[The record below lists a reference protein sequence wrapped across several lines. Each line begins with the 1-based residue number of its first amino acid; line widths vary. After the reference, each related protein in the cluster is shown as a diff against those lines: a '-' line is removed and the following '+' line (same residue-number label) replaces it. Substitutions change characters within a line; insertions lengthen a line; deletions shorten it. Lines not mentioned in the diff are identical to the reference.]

1 MTPQTFYQQSKDPRD
16 FPVLWRQCVARDA
29 DWTSLVR
36 RVDPM
41 LRSTVAGLGRSY
53 GVYLNRDLLDEVI
66 QETYVRL
73 LQNDRRV
80 LRGCRGRSETTILS
94 YLRRVARSTLI
105 DWLRARRALK
115 RGPAVELSI
124 DALDALDALAGDV
137 DGFDVPSRASSPLD
151 ALYAQE
157 LRRRFRR
164 ECWCVARH
172 GCTAR
177 RDIWI
182 TERMVVDGWNSRE
195 AARVVQL
202 APATVATVLSRMR
215 RELRRRG
222 LFMPARLTSSA

>member
-1 MTPQTFYQQSKDPRD
+1 MNRQIYHQQGEESHD
-16 FPVLWRQCVARDA
+16 FPALWHQCVARDA
-29 DWTSLVR
+29 DWASLVR

-41 LRSTVAGLGRSY
+41 LRSTLSGLGRSY

-105 DWLRARRALK
+105 DWLRSRRALK
-115 RGPAVELSI
+115 RGRAVELSI
-124 DALDALDALAGDV
+124 DALDVLAGDF
-137 DGFDVPSRASSPLD
+137 DGFDIPSRASSPLD
-151 ALYAQE
+151 AIYLQE

-164 ECWCVARH
+164 ECWCVARP
-172 GCTAR
+172 GGTAR

-195 AARVVQL
+195 AAGAVQL

-222 LFMPARLTSSA
+222 LVVPGRLGSGA

>member
-1 MTPQTFYQQSKDPRD
+1 MNSQTCDQQSKESQDLATIWYR
-16 FPVLWRQCVARDA
+16 CVARDT
-29 DWTSLVR
+29 DWASLVQ

-41 LRSTVAGLGRSY
+41 LRSTLAGLGRSY

-66 QETYVRL
+66 QEIYVRL
-73 LQNDRRV
+73 LRNDRRV
-80 LRGCRGRSETTILS
+80 LRGCRAESETTIRS

-115 RGPAVELSI
+115 RGPAAELS
-124 DALDALDALAGDV
+124 LDVLNGLADEV
-137 DGFDVPSRASSPLD
+137 DGFEVPSRTSSPLD
-151 ALYAQE
+151 AIYARE
-157 LRRRFRR
+157 LRGRFRR
-164 ECWCVARH
+164 ECGCVANS
-172 GCTAR
+172 GGTVW

-182 TERMVVDGWNSRE
+182 TERMVVDGWSSRE

-222 LFMPARLTSSA
+222 LFVPSRLNPGA

>member
-1 MTPQTFYQQSKDPRD
+1 MNPQTHHQQCQESHD
-16 FPVLWRQCVARDA
+16 FPALWRQCVARDA
-29 DWTSLVR
+29 DWASLIR

-41 LRSTVAGLGRSY
+41 LRSTLAGLGRSY
-53 GVYLNRDLLDEVI
+53 GVYLSRDLLDEVI

-80 LRGCRGRSETTILS
+80 LRGCRARSETTILS

-115 RGPAVELSI
+115 RGPAIELSI
-124 DALDALDALAGDV
+124 EAMDALAGDV
-137 DGFDVPSRASSPLD
+137 DGFDVPSRAASPLD
-151 ALYAQE
+151 SIYARE

-164 ECWCVARH
+164 ECLCVARP

-177 RDIWI
+177 RDMWI

-222 LFMPARLTSSA
+222 LLMPARLSPSA

>member
-1 MTPQTFYQQSKDPRD
+1 MNRQMYHQQGEESHD
-16 FPVLWRQCVARDA
+16 FPALWRQCVARDA
-29 DWTSLVR
+29 DWASLVQ

-41 LRSTVAGLGRSY
+41 LRSTLSGLGRSY

-80 LRGCRGRSETTILS
+80 LRGCRGRSETTIRS

-115 RGPAVELSI
+115 RGPAIELSI
-124 DALDALDALAGDV
+124 DALDVLAGDV
-137 DGFDVPSRASSPLD
+137 NGFDVPSRASSPLD
-151 ALYAQE
+151 AIYLQE

-164 ECWCVARH
+164 ECWCVARP
-172 GCTAR
+172 GGTAP

-195 AARVVQL
+195 AAGVVQL

-222 LFMPARLTSSA
+222 LVVPGRLGSGA

>member
-1 MTPQTFYQQSKDPRD
+1 MTPQTYHQQSKESPD
-16 FPVLWRQCVARDA
+16 FPALWRQCVARDA
-29 DWTSLVR
+29 GWASLVR

-41 LRSTVAGLGRSY
+41 LRSTLAGLGRSY

-80 LRGCRGRSETTILS
+80 LRGCRGQSETTILS

-115 RGPAVELSI
+115 RGPAIELSI
-124 DALDALDALAGDV
+124 DALGGLAENV

-151 ALYAQE
+151 LIYAQE

-164 ECWCVARH
+164 ECGCVARP
-172 GCTAR
+172 GGTAR

-195 AARVVQL
+195 AAHVVQL

-215 RELRRRG
+215 RDLRRRG
-222 LFMPARLTSSA
+222 LLMPARLSSGA

>member
-1 MTPQTFYQQSKDPRD
+1 MTPQTYHQQSKDPRD
-16 FPVLWRQCVARDA
+16 FPALWRQCVARDA
-29 DWTSLVR
+29 DWASLVR

-41 LRSTVAGLGRSY
+41 LRSTLAGLGRSY

-124 DALDALDALAGDV
+124 DALDALAGDV
-137 DGFDVPSRASSPLD
+137 DGFDVPSRACSPLD

-164 ECWCVARH
+164 ECWSAARP
-172 GCTAR
+172 GCTAL

-215 RELRRRG
+215 RELRCRG
-222 LFMPARLTSSA
+222 LFMPARLTSGA

>member
-1 MTPQTFYQQSKDPRD
+1 MNPQTHHQQSQESHD
-16 FPVLWRQCVARDA
+16 FPALWRQCVARDA
-29 DWTSLVR
+29 DWATLIR
-36 RVDPM
+36 RVDPV
-41 LRSTVAGLGRSY
+41 LRSTLAGLGRSY

-80 LRGCRGRSETTILS
+80 LRGCRARSETTILS

-115 RGPAVELSI
+115 RGPAIELSI
-124 DALDALDALAGDV
+124 EAMDALAGDV
-137 DGFDVPSRASSPLD
+137 DGFDLPSRSASPLD
-151 ALYAQE
+151 SIYAQE

-164 ECWCVARH
+164 ECLCVARP
-172 GCTAR
+172 GGTAG

-195 AARVVQL
+195 AAHVVQL

-222 LFMPARLTSSA
+222 LLMPARLSPSA

>member
-1 MTPQTFYQQSKDPRD
+1 MTPQTYHRQSKESHD
-16 FPVLWRQCVARDA
+16 FPALWRHCVARDA

-41 LRSTVAGLGRSY
+41 LRSTLSGLGRSY
-53 GVYLNRDLLDEVI
+53 GVYLNRDLLDDVI

-73 LQNDRRV
+73 FQNDRRV
-80 LRGCRGRSETTILS
+80 LRGCRGRSEMTILS

-115 RGPAVELSI
+115 RGPAIELSI
-124 DALDALDALAGDV
+124 DALDGLAGEVDALA
-137 DGFDVPSRASSPLD
+137 VPSRASSPLD
-151 ALYAQE
+151 AIHAQE

-164 ECWCVARH
+164 ECGCVARP
-172 GCTAR
+172 GDTAG

-195 AARVVQL
+195 AAHAVQL
-202 APATVATVLSRMR
+202 APATVATVLCRMR

-222 LFMPARLTSSA
+222 LLMPARLNPGA